1 MLVIIRIN
9 VNSITTVHD
18 SIVKRTLWLL
28 YPCQKCV
35 FKLFCACSAQCA
47 RDTYQAPRNTP
58 WTECKPMHVGS
69 RSSLRQVNSDCSDN
83 GWVHKN
89 SSRRRVNPSPT
100 GQVRVSEV
108 QSPTA
113 TSNRRILNCGSL
125 CHITHSASCRCTWQ
139 VDLTVGDL
147 SSRRVGVFV
156 RRLGIG
162 TKVCRK
168 L

>member
-9 VNSITTVHD
+9 VNSITTVYD

-47 RDTYQAPRNTP
+47 WDTYQASRNTP

-89 SSRRRVNPSPT
+89 SSRQLLADWSGARQWSAVADSDVKSPNSELWMSVSYHSFGKLSLYMTSWLDCRRLE
-100 GQVRVSEV
+100 Q
-108 QSPTA
+108 
-113 TSNRRILNCGSL
+113 
-125 CHITHSASCRCTWQ
+125 SASWSFR
-139 VDLTVGDL
+139 VGDL
-147 SSRRVGVFV
+147 A
-156 RRLGIG
+156 
-162 TKVCRK
+162 
-168 L
+168 